1 MHILC
6 SYIACEFAGIFNGMG
21 SKVHMVVRGDKLL
34 RGFDSECR
42 AQVQEN
48 MEKRGIQVCTQC
60 PTTRGGDCTGARQQ
74 EGHGVA
80 RFPAVFKEQCTAYV
94 IRFDVQHSCLV

>member
-1 MHILC
+1 MHMMC

-42 AQVQEN
+42 TQVQEN
-48 MEKRGIQVCTQC
+48 MEKRGIQVCARC
-60 PTTRGGDCTGARQQ
+60 PPI
-74 EGHGVA
+74 GVWTLH
-80 RFPAVFKEQCTAYV
+80 RC
-94 IRFDVQHSCLV
+94 